1 MNKFLPILVLSLFS
15 WVMSGQT
22 YSGKITA
29 VKDGD
34 TVVMLIKNKPQTI
47 RLAHIDTPE
56 KKQPYGTKAKQFVS
70 DFCFGKTVKIVIAN
84 KPDRNGRWIA
94 ELYHG
99 NRNLNKELVRS
110 GLAWHYKQFSKN
122 DNYAAL
128 ELNARRKKVGLW
140 QDKTPV
146 APWEWRKM
154 KKARTVKASN

>member
-1 MNKFLPILVLSLFS
+1 MKKLLSVLLILLIPFLVFA
-15 WVMSGQT
+15 QT
-22 YSGKITA
+22 YTGKIIA

-34 TVVMLIKNKPQTI
+34 TVVMLVKDKQQTI

-140 QDKTPV
+140 QDITPV

-154 KKARTVKASN
+154 KKARIVKASH